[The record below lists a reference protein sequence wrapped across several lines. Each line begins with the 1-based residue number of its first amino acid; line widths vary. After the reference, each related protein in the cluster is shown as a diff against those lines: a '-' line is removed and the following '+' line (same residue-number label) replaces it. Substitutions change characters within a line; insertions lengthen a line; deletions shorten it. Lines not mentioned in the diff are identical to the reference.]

1 MDFRF
6 TADEE
11 AFRREVRQ
19 WLEQEIP
26 QRWIELDPG
35 IWEETEESWGL
46 AREFQR
52 RLGQKGWLAPA
63 YPREYGG
70 LELSHMK
77 RLILAE
83 ELAYSR
89 APLSI
94 EVEVTVNWVAPSIM
108 LFGTE
113 EQKKDYAT
121 AVAKGDIIFCLGYSE
136 PNAGSDLASLQTRA
150 VEVGDEYVINGQKT
164 WCSYGHLADY
174 CWLAARTDPDAS
186 RHEGISLFIVDMKTP
201 GITIRPL
208 INILDCHSFN
218 EMFFDDVRIP
228 KENLVGE
235 RNKGWYQLMIALDF
249 ERSSIGYA
257 AGNQRMIEELVQY
270 VKETSRNGEPLAQDP
285 LIRNALAQL
294 VVENEVAR
302 MMAYNI
308 AWMFSKG
315 LHPSYESSMSMVFV
329 SEVMRRTA
337 NTGMRILGHYGEL
350 DRDSKWAVMDARMM
364 RMCLSSL
371 SIGVG
376 GGSNEIQ
383 RNIIA
388 IRGLGLP
395 RR

>member
-6 TADEE
+6 TEDEE
-11 AFRREVRQ
+11 AFRLEVRQ
-19 WLEQEIP
+19 WLEHGIP

-35 IWEETEESWGL
+35 IWEETEESWAL

-52 RLGQKGWLAPA
+52 KLGKKSWLAPA
-63 YPREYGG
+63 YPKEYGG

-77 RLILAE
+77 RLILSE
-83 ELAYSR
+83 ELAYNR

-94 EVEVTVNWVAPSIM
+94 EVEITLNWVGPSIM

-113 EQKKDYAT
+113 KQKKEYLT
-121 AVAKGDIIFCLGYSE
+121 RMAKGDVIFCLGYSE

-174 CWLAARTDPDAS
+174 CWLAARTDPTAS
-186 RHEGISLFIVDMKTP
+186 RHEGISIFIVDMKTP
-201 GITIRPL
+201 GIAVRPL
-208 INILDCHSFN
+208 INVLNRHSFN
-218 EMFFDDVRIP
+218 EVFFDDVHIP
-228 KENLVGE
+228 KGNLVGQK
-235 RNKGWYQLMIALDF
+235 NKGWYQLVMALDF

-257 AGNQRMIEELVQY
+257 AGNQRIIEELIKY
-270 VKETSRNGEPLAQDP
+270 VKETRRNGKPLANNP
-285 LIRNALAQL
+285 LIRNELAQL

-302 MMAYNI
+302 MMAYRI

-315 LHPSYESSMSMVFV
+315 LHPSHESSMSMVLI

-337 NTGMRILGHYGEL
+337 NAGMRILGHYGEL
-350 DRDSKWAVMDARMM
+350 DRDSKWAVMNARIM

-395 RR
+395 RK

>member
-6 TADEE
+6 TKDEE

-26 QRWIELDPG
+26 QRWTELDPG
-35 IWEETEESWGL
+35 IWEETEESWAL

-52 RLGQKGWLAPA
+52 KLGQKGWLAPA
-63 YPREYGG
+63 YPREYAG

-83 ELAYSR
+83 ELAYNR
-89 APLSI
+89 TPISI
-94 EVEVTVNWVAPSIM
+94 EEEITVNWVGPSIM

-113 EQKKDYAT
+113 KQKKDYLT
-121 AVAKGDIIFCLGYSE
+121 KIAKGDIIFCLGYSE

-150 VEVGDEYVINGQKT
+150 TEAGGEYVINGQKT

-174 CWLAARTDPDAS
+174 CWLAARTDPDAA
-186 RHEGISLFIVDMKTP
+186 RHEGISIFIVDMKTP
-201 GITIRPL
+201 GITVRPL
-208 INILDCHSFN
+208 INILNRHSFN
-218 EMFFDDVRIP
+218 EVFFDDVHVP
-228 KENLVGE
+228 KGNLVGQK
-235 RNKGWYQLMIALDF
+235 NKGWYQLMVALDF

-257 AGNQRMIEELVQY
+257 AGNQRIIEELVNY
-270 VKETSRNGEPLAQDP
+270 AKETTRGGKPLTSDP
-285 LIRNALAQL
+285 LIRNELAQL

-302 MMAYNI
+302 TMAYRI

-329 SEVMRRTA
+329 SEVIRRTA
-337 NTGMRILGHYGEL
+337 NAGMRILGHYGEL
-350 DRDSKWAVMDARMM
+350 DRDSKWAVMNARIM

-383 RNIIA
+383 RNIMA

>member
-6 TADEE
+6 TEDEE

-26 QRWIELDPG
+26 QKWIELDPG
-35 IWEETEESWGL
+35 IWEETEESWAV

-52 RLGQKGWLAPA
+52 KLGGRGWLAPA
-63 YPREYGG
+63 YPKEYGG

-89 APLSI
+89 SPISI
-94 EVEVTVNWVAPSIM
+94 EEEITVNWVGSSIM

-113 EQKKDYAT
+113 QQKKDYLT
-121 AVAKGDIIFCLGYSE
+121 RIAKGDIVFCLGYSE

-186 RHEGISLFIVDMKTP
+186 RHEGISIFVVDMKAP
-201 GITIRPL
+201 GITVHPL
-208 INILDCHSFN
+208 INILNRHSFN
-218 EMFFDDVRIP
+218 EVFFDDVRIP
-228 KENLVGE
+228 NENLVGE
-235 RNKGWYQLMIALDF
+235 KNKGWYQLVIALDF

-257 AGNQRMIEELVQY
+257 AGNQRIIEILVKY
-270 VKETSRNGEPLAQDP
+270 VKETTRNGEPLANHP
-285 LIRNALAQL
+285 LIKNELAQL

-302 MMAYNI
+302 MMAYRI

-315 LHPSYESSMSMVFV
+315 LHPSHESSMSMVFV

-337 NTGMRILGHYGEL
+337 NAGMRILGHYGEL
-350 DRDSKWAVMDARMM
+350 DRDSKWAVMNARIM

>member
-1 MDFRF
+1 MDFKF
-6 TADEE
+6 TEDEE

-19 WLEQEIP
+19 WLKHEIP

-35 IWEETEESWGL
+35 IWEETEESWAL

-52 RLGQKGWLAPA
+52 KLGQKGWLAPA

-77 RLILAE
+77 RLILSE
-83 ELAYSR
+83 ELAYNR
-89 APLSI
+89 TPISI
-94 EVEVTVNWVAPSIM
+94 EEEITVNWVGPSIM

-113 EQKKDYAT
+113 KQKKEYLT
-121 AVAKGDIIFCLGYSE
+121 RIAKGDVIFCLGYSE

-186 RHEGISLFIVDMKTP
+186 RHEGISIFIVDMKTP
-201 GITIRPL
+201 GITVRPL
-208 INILDCHSFN
+208 INILNRHSFN
-218 EMFFDDVRIP
+218 EVFFDDVRVP
-228 KENLVGE
+228 KENLVGQK
-235 RNKGWYQLMIALDF
+235 NKGWYELVIALDF
-249 ERSSIGYA
+249 ERSSVGYA
-257 AGNQRMIEELVQY
+257 AGNQRIIEELIKY
-270 VKETSRNGEPLAQDP
+270 AKETARNGEPLANDP
-285 LIRNALAQL
+285 LIRNELAQL

-302 MMAYNI
+302 MMAYRI

-315 LHPSYESSMSMVFV
+315 LHPSYESSMSMVFI

-337 NTGMRILGHYGEL
+337 NAGMRILGHYGEL
-350 DRDSKWAVMDARMM
+350 DRDSKWAIMNARIM

-395 RR
+395 RK

>member
-6 TADEE
+6 TEDEE

-26 QRWIELDPG
+26 QKWIELDPG
-35 IWEETEESWGL
+35 IWEETEESWAV

-52 RLGQKGWLAPA
+52 KLGGRGWLAPA
-63 YPREYGG
+63 YPKEYGG

-89 APLSI
+89 SPISI
-94 EVEVTVNWVAPSIM
+94 EEEITVNWVGSSIM

-113 EQKKDYAT
+113 QQKKDYLT
-121 AVAKGDIIFCLGYSE
+121 RIAKGDIVFCLGYSE

-150 VEVGDEYVINGQKT
+150 VETGDEYVINGQKT

-186 RHEGISLFIVDMKTP
+186 RHEGISIFVVDMKAP
-201 GITIRPL
+201 GITVHPL
-208 INILDCHSFN
+208 INILNRHSFN
-218 EMFFDDVRIP
+218 EVFFDDVRIP
-228 KENLVGE
+228 NENLVGE
-235 RNKGWYQLMIALDF
+235 KNKGWYQLVIALDF

-257 AGNQRMIEELVQY
+257 AGNQRIIEILVKY
-270 VKETSRNGEPLAQDP
+270 VKETTRNGEPLANHP
-285 LIRNALAQL
+285 LIKNELAQL

-302 MMAYNI
+302 MMAYRI

-315 LHPSYESSMSMVFV
+315 LHPSHESSMSMVFV

-337 NTGMRILGHYGEL
+337 NAGMRILGHYGEL
-350 DRDSKWAVMDARMM
+350 DRDSKWAVMNARIM

>member
-6 TADEE
+6 TEDEE

-19 WLEQEIP
+19 WLEKEIP

-35 IWEETEESWGL
+35 IWEETEESWAL

-52 RLGQKGWLAPA
+52 KLGQKGWLAPA
-63 YPREYGG
+63 YPKEYGG
-70 LELSHMK
+70 LDLSHMK
-77 RLILAE
+77 RLVLSE

-94 EVEVTVNWVAPSIM
+94 EVEITLNWVGPSII

-113 EQKKDYAT
+113 KQKKEYLIKM
-121 AVAKGDIIFCLGYSE
+121 AKGDIIFCLGYSE

-150 VEVGDEYVINGQKT
+150 VEAGDEYVINGQKT

-186 RHEGISLFIVDMKTP
+186 RHEGISIFIVDMKTP
-201 GITIRPL
+201 GITVRPL
-208 INILDCHSFN
+208 INILNRHSFN
-218 EMFFDDVRIP
+218 EVFFDDVRIP
-228 KENLVGE
+228 KENLVGQK
-235 RNKGWYQLMIALDF
+235 NKGWYQLVMALDF

-257 AGNQRMIEELVQY
+257 ASNQRIIEELIKY
-270 VKETSRNGEPLAQDP
+270 VRETTRNGKPLASDH
-285 LIRNALAQL
+285 LIKNELAQL

-302 MMAYNI
+302 MMAYRI
-308 AWMFSKG
+308 AWMFSRG
-315 LHPSYESSMSMVFV
+315 LHPSHESSMSMVFI

-350 DRDSKWAVMDARMM
+350 GRDSKWAVMNARIM

>member
-6 TADEE
+6 TEDEE
-11 AFRREVRQ
+11 AFRLEVRQ
-19 WLEQEIP
+19 WLKREIP

-35 IWEETEESWGL
+35 IWEETEESWAL

-52 RLGQKGWLAPA
+52 KLGRKGWLAPA

-77 RLILAE
+77 RLILSE
-83 ELAYSR
+83 ELSYSR

-94 EVEVTVNWVAPSIM
+94 EVEITLNWVGPSIL
-108 LFGTE
+108 LFGSENQKTE
-113 EQKKDYAT
+113 YLTRMAR
-121 AVAKGDIIFCLGYSE
+121 GDVIFCLGYSE

-186 RHEGISLFIVDMKTP
+186 RHEGISIFIADMKTP
-201 GITIRPL
+201 GITVRPL
-208 INILDCHSFN
+208 INILDKHSFN
-218 EMFFDDVRIP
+218 EVFFDDVHIP
-228 KENLVGE
+228 KENLVGQK
-235 RNKGWYQLMIALDF
+235 NKGWYQLVMALDF

-257 AGNQRMIEELVQY
+257 ASNQRIIEELIKY
-270 VKETSRNGEPLAQDP
+270 VKETTRNGKPLANDP
-285 LIRNALAQL
+285 LIRNELAQL

-302 MMAYNI
+302 MMAYRI

-315 LHPSYESSMSMVFV
+315 LHPSHESSMSMVFV

-337 NTGMRILGHYGEL
+337 NAGMRILGHYGEL
-350 DRDSKWAVMDARMM
+350 DRDSKWAVMNARIM

-388 IRGLGLP
+388 MRGLGLP
-395 RR
+395 RK

>member
-1 MDFRF
+1 MDLRF
-6 TADEE
+6 TEDEE
-11 AFRREVRQ
+11 AFGQEVRQ
-19 WLEQEIP
+19 WLKQEVP
-26 QRWIELDPG
+26 ERWIKLDPG
-35 IWEETEESWGL
+35 IWEETEESWEL

-52 RLGQKGWLAPA
+52 KLGQKGWLAPA
-63 YPREYGG
+63 YPKEYGG

-89 APLSI
+89 APVSI
-94 EVEVTVNWVAPSIM
+94 EVEVTVNWVGPSIM

-113 EQKKDYAT
+113 NQKKDCVT
-121 AVAKGDIIFCLGYSE
+121 GIAKGDIIFCLGYSE

-174 CWLAARTDPDAS
+174 CWLAARTDPDAPK
-186 RHEGISLFIVDMKTP
+186 HKGISIFIVDMKTP

-208 INILDCHSFN
+208 INILNRHSFN
-218 EMFFDDVRIP
+218 EVFFDDVRIP
-228 KENLVGE
+228 KENLVGQK
-235 RNKGWYQLMIALDF
+235 NSGWYQLMMALDF

-257 AGNQRMIEELVQY
+257 AANQRVIEGLVKY
-270 VKETSRNGEPLAQDP
+270 AKETTRNGEPLANNP
-285 LIRNALAQL
+285 LIRNELAQL
-294 VVENEVAR
+294 TVENEVAR
-302 MMAYNI
+302 MMAYRI

-315 LHPSYESSMSMVFV
+315 LHPSHEASMSMIFV
-329 SEVMRRTA
+329 SEVMRRA
-337 NTGMRILGHYGEL
+337 ADVGMRILGHYGEL
-350 DRDSKWAVMDARMM
+350 DRDSKWSVMNAEIM

>member
-1 MDFRF
+1 MDFKF

-35 IWEETEESWGL
+35 IWEETEESWGV

>member
-1 MDFRF
+1 
-6 TADEE
+6 
-11 AFRREVRQ
+11 
-19 WLEQEIP
+19 
-26 QRWIELDPG
+26 
-35 IWEETEESWGL
+35 
-46 AREFQR
+46 
-52 RLGQKGWLAPA
+52 
-63 YPREYGG
+63 
-70 LELSHMK
+70 MK

-94 EVEVTVNWVAPSIM
+94 EVEVTVNWVAPSIV

-136 PNAGSDLASLQTRA
+136 PSAGSDLASLQTRA
-150 VEVGDEYVINGQKT
+150 VEAGDEYVINGQKT

-186 RHEGISLFIVDMKTP
+186 RHEGISIFIVDMKTP

-208 INILDCHSFN
+208 INILDRHSFN
-218 EMFFDDVRIP
+218 EVFFDDVRIP

-235 RNKGWYQLMIALDF
+235 KNKGWYQLMIALDF

-257 AGNQRMIEELVQY
+257 AGNQRIIEELVQY
-270 VKETSRNGEPLAQDP
+270 VKETSRNGQPLAQGP
-285 LIRNALAQL
+285 LIRNELAQL

-329 SEVMRRTA
+329 SDVMRRTA
-337 NTGMRILGHYGEL
+337 NAGMRILGHYGEL
-350 DRDSKWAVMDARMM
+350 DRDSKRAVMNARIM